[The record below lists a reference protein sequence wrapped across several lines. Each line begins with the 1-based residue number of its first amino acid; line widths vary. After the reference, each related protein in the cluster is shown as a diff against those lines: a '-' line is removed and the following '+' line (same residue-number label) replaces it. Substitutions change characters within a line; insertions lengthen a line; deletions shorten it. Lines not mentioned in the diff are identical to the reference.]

1 MYKSEQRSE
10 ESGMNR
16 VTNGMKKSTK
26 QTLQACSVPVILM
39 VLSLLL
45 TACSG
50 EPGKKEIQQVS
61 EQMQDTE
68 EQATE
73 EHGKDGKSGGNSQTG
88 TGIEADREDPGDQED
103 PEVQEKAAKEPAQ
116 KEAKELREP
125 RNGDYLLARP
135 SQNGALSVK
144 GTKLVDEQGQEV
156 QLRGISTHGIA
167 WFPQYVNE
175 DAMMQLSREWGANL
189 FRIAM
194 YSDEN
199 GGYCTDGD
207 KEKLKAL
214 IMDGVAY
221 AKEADMYVIVDW
233 HILHDG
239 NPQTHKE
246 EALKFFDEMSGKL
259 KNEKHVIYEICNEPN
274 GNVTWTDV
282 KSYAEEIIPVIRKNA
297 PDAIILI
304 GTPTWSQEIDEPQ
317 KDPVTG
323 YDNIMYTLHFYAATH
338 KAELRNRMKDA
349 IASGTPVLVSEYG
362 LCDASGNGAND
373 LTEAQNWIDTMDK
386 LGVSY
391 AAWSFCN
398 KDETAALIRSSCQK
412 TSGFTE
418 EDLSESGRWIY
429 DMLHERQNPNEYS
442 NTDSEVASDVESSNK
457 SNAGINAD
465 GDLEVRAKVI
475 GNWES
480 DGKKFYQYQLTVTNR
495 GTEAVSSWEISVSFS
510 EDITLS
516 DGWNGE
522 YTVKG
527 KKLTIHS
534 KDYNGAI
541 EAGESA
547 SDIGFIVS
555 ASEAPLLQ

>member
-1 MYKSEQRSE
+1 
-10 ESGMNR
+10 
-16 VTNGMKKSTK
+16 MKKSTKQTK
-26 QTLQACSVPVILM
+26 QTLQACSVPVILI

-50 EPGKKEIQQVS
+50 ESGKKGIQQVS

-68 EQATE
+68 KQVTV

-88 TGIEADREDPGDQED
+88 TEIEADREDPGDQED
-103 PEVQEKAAKEPAQ
+103 PEVQEKAAKKSAQ
-116 KEAKELREP
+116 KEAKEQGEP

-135 SQNGALSVK
+135 SQNGALAVK
-144 GTKLVDEQGQEV
+144 GTRLVDEQGQEV

-207 KEKLKAL
+207 KEKLKTL

-297 PDAIILI
+297 PDAIVLI
-304 GTPTWSQEIDEPQ
+304 GTPTWSQEIDKPQ

-373 LTEAQNWIDTMDK
+373 LSEAQNWIDTMDE

-429 DMLHERQNPNEYS
+429 DMLHERQNPSKYS
-442 NTDSEVASDVESSNK
+442 NTDAEVGADVEPSNK